1 MTARRAMSGTEQ
13 LEARERRIREI
24 AHKIW
29 EESGRPAGQ
38 ADSHWE
44 QARQIV
50 DGQNPDFVKHK
61 PFVSSASMS
70 KSKQPMEP
78 VMRNFDEI
86 LADAQKAVELSLR
99 EAFET
104 GKAHTASELK
114 RRMVALFEGLISG
127 DAESHHEQAHPSPA
141 HEGQHSDHGHG

>member
-1 MTARRAMSGTEQ
+1 MAADKWLSGLRAGASVLNDGEKSYERDGTTGSEGSGESG
-13 LEARERRIREI
+13 EI

-38 ADSHWE
+38 ADSRWE

-104 GKAHTASELK
+104 GKGSH
-114 RRMVALFEGLISG
+114 GLRT
-127 DAESHHEQAHPSPA
+127 QA
-141 HEGQHSDHGHG
+141 

>member
-1 MTARRAMSGTEQ
+1 MSGTEQ
-13 LEARERRIREI
+13 LEARERRIREV

-29 EESGRPAGQ
+29 EETGCPAGQ

-44 QARQIV
+44 QARQVV
-50 DGQNPDFVKHK
+50 DAQK
-61 PFVSSASMS
+61 PAFAKDTSFVSSASI
-70 KSKQPMEP
+70 SKQPMEP
-78 VMRNFDEI
+78 GMRNFDEI

-99 EAFET
+99 EAFDA

-127 DAESHHEQAHPSPA
+127 DAETHHEQVHPAPA
-141 HEGQHSDHGHG
+141 HEGQHSDPAHG